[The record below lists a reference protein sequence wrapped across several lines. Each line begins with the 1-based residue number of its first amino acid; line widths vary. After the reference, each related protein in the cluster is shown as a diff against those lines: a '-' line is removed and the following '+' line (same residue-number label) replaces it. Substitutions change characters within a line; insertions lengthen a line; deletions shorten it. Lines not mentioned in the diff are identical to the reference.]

1 MKWKLENY
9 EFENVSFLYRKQQ
22 EKNICKKLPEIIY
35 CILKLSDLV
44 KKFQLAPYQRNWLF
58 ISVVKI
64 YMHLDD
70 LD

>member
-44 KKFQLAPYQRNWLF
+44 KKFQLAPYQRN
-58 ISVVKI
+58 
-64 YMHLDD
+64 
-70 LD
+70 